1 MDLLGNNPSL
11 TLIELLMTI
20 DPLLDNENQ
29 DQTVQNVQSDLEST
43 LYAALLIT
51 LAKITLT
58 LYQQQNFRPIQIESI
73 CRQQIKCC

>member
-1 MDLLGNNPSL
+1 
-11 TLIELLMTI
+11 MTI